1 MGPQNEQIQY
11 KIRVHRRSFSGDWRD
26 GINVCSYNQQHSPRS
41 GRNYIHVSV
50 SFWFNFKWCTNRR
63 SELFSSHLY
72 WVPSITWKLLWGCRD
87 VYDLSSCGDQPTIGN
102 TYIYIWW
109 FSKAQCCSS
118 SSSSRRLRLIPC
130 CLLVCFGPAAPLDTN
145 IWKKHSWN
153 YNILQI
159 CIQYLSIYPSIH
171 PSSLKNNIRYISY
184 SQQYR
189 KHTLT
194 FPDNLGLSDVATNRP
209 AVSDLRLTPLESSSP
224 QMIQA
229 VDEVWSLQLTER
241 SMIWDSTIHT
251 PTKSIYSV

>member
-50 SFWFNFKWCTNRR
+50 TFWFNLKWCTNRR

-72 WVPSITWKLLWGCRD
+72 WMPFITWKLLWGCRD

-109 FSKAQCCSS
+109 FSKAQCSS
-118 SSSSRRLRLIPC
+118 SSNRRLRLIPC

-145 IWKKHSWN
+145 IWKKHSWT

-171 PSSLKNNIRYISY
+171 
-184 SQQYR
+184 
-189 KHTLT
+189 
-194 FPDNLGLSDVATNRP
+194 LS
-209 AVSDLRLTPLESSSP
+209 
-224 QMIQA
+224 I
-229 VDEVWSLQLTER
+229 
-241 SMIWDSTIHT
+241 
-251 PTKSIYSV
+251 